1 MLRSPIVLGY
11 PAYLACDIASAR
23 QLQPRIAACQRAGW
37 QVAAMKICLVHDKPL
52 VVLANDLTPGPL
64 HGWALHV
71 GAAIPE
77 LPRFRAEAAL
87 RPLTGLE
94 TYVVARLS
102 EASVRSVAIA
112 ASDCSARSPSRQDR
126 QP

>member
-1 MLRSPIVLGY
+1 
-11 PAYLACDIASAR
+11 
-23 QLQPRIAACQRAGW
+23 
-37 QVAAMKICLVHDKPL
+37 MKICLVHDKPL
-52 VVLANDLTPGPL
+52 VVLANDLTPGRL

-102 EASVRSVAIA
+102 EASVRSDLLDPLPLHVAIA